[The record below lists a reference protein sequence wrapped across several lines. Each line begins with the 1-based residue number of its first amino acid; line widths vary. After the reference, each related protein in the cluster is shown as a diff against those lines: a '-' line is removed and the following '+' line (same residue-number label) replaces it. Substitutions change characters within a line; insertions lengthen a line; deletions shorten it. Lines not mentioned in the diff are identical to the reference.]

1 MKILVTGGSG
11 FLGSHIIDRLIKD
24 NHEITVLDIWKS
36 NEVSVHIGNSHF
48 QFVQG
53 SIMDHKL
60 ISSLME
66 NKDCVI
72 HLAGILGT
80 SESITMYDIE
90 EVFNVNMIGTI
101 RVLKTAQKIGV
112 PRTIIPTTPNT
123 PQKVNP
129 YKITKQAIEKI
140 CKLYSNNFDIEAVC
154 LRLGNVFGARER
166 WLDFPSDA
174 PYNYQKIIPTF
185 IIEALAG
192 RPVSIF
198 GDGEQKSEYTYID
211 DIVETFSRTISSKK
225 NLGGE
230 IIEVGRNK
238 NHSVNEIVNALEEI
252 LGKKIE
258 KNYLKMRPGE
268 VKLDF
273 SLSPTKLKELLEYEI
288 KWELEDGLRKT
299 VPYYEK
305 IFQKIS
311 L

>member
-36 NEVSVHIGNSHF
+36 SEIAAHNENSHL
-48 QFVQG
+48 QFIQG

-60 ISSLME
+60 LSSLME

-101 RVLKTAQKIGV
+101 RVLKMAQKFGV

-123 PQKVNP
+123 PEKINP

-140 CKLYSNNFDIEAVC
+140 CNLYSNNFNIEAVC
-154 LRLGNVFGARER
+154 LRLGNAFGSRER
-166 WLDFPSDA
+166 WLDSPFDA

-185 IIEALAG
+185 IIAALSG
-192 RPVSIF
+192 KPVSIY

-211 DIVETFSRTISSKK
+211 DVVEAFSRTISSDK

-238 NHSVNEIVNALEEI
+238 NHSVNEIVNALEET

-273 SLSPTKLKELLEYEI
+273 SLSPTKLRELLDYEI
-288 KWELEDGLRKT
+288 KWELEDGLKET
-299 VPYYEK
+299 IPYYEK
-305 IFQKIS
+305 IFQKTS
-311 L
+311 Q